1 MALSP
6 LFPDG
11 LWFKYLGR
19 KLAARVLNTW
29 HEDFVDED
37 TGEVVS
43 IERNEIV
50 LDRDTVLDKENI
62 EEILEIEVKT
72 ILLHKES
79 NEQGDYAIIHNTLQ
93 KDPTNSEKEAV
104 EHIYRQLRN
113 AEPPDEETARGIIDK
128 LFFSDQR
135 YNLGEVGRYRMNK
148 KLGLNIEMDKQV
160 LTKEDII
167 CIIFAIFIPPLGVG
181 LHEGITTNFWIDLI
195 LTLLFYLPGMI
206 FALIVVLS

>member
-1 MALSP
+1 M
-6 LFPDG
+6 
-11 LWFKYLGR
+11 GR

-29 HEDFVDED
+29 FEDFVDED

-50 LDRDTVLDKENI
+50 LDRDTVLDKEHI
-62 EEILEIEVKT
+62 DQILEANADT
-72 ILLHKES
+72 ILLHKEEAQS
-79 NEQGDYAIIHNTLQ
+79 ADYAIIHNTLQ

-148 KLGLNIEMDKQV
+148 KLGLDIEMDKQV
-160 LTKEDII
+160 LTKDDII
-167 CIIFAIFIPPLGVG
+167 TIIKY
-181 LHEGITTNFWIDLI
+181 LI
-195 LTLLFYLPGMI
+195 E
-206 FALIVVLS
+206 LINSKA